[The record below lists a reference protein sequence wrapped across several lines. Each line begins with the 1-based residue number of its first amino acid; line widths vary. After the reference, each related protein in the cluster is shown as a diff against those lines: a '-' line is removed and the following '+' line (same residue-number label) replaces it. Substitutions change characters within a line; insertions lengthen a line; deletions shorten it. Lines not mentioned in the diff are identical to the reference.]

1 MTRHNWHKPS
11 GVCEPAPP
19 RAPNGS
25 GPANLCSAHRD
36 GRSEWMRDRRT
47 FVAKC
52 RVCQE
57 RAALD
62 PTLRNEPTP
71 KQLWKIMR
79 EERRTNA
86 AKFGRM
92 VRAKQ
97 RFNASDVRGYA
108 E

>member
-1 MTRHNWHKPS
+1 MIRHNWHKPS
-11 GVCEPAPP
+11 GVREPAPS
-19 RAPNGS
+19 RAPSGS
-25 GPANLCSAHRD
+25 GPAHLCSVHRD
-36 GRSEWMRDRRT
+36 GRSKWMRDRRT

-57 RAALD
+57 KAALD

-71 KQLWKIMR
+71 KQLWEIMR
-79 EERRTNA
+79 RERQMSA

-97 RFNASDVRGYA
+97 RFNASDVRGLA

>member
-1 MTRHNWHKPS
+1 MIRHNWHAPS
-11 GVCEPAPP
+11 GVREKAPA

-25 GPANLCSAHRD
+25 GPANLCSVHRD
-36 GRSEWMRDRRT
+36 GRSEWMKDRRT
-47 FVAKC
+47 YVEKC

-79 EERRTNA
+79 RERQMNA
-86 AKFGRM
+86 AKWGRL
-92 VRAKQ
+92 VQGKIRQNQA
-97 RFNASDVRGYA
+97 DVRGYA

>member
-1 MTRHNWHKPS
+1 MIRHNWHAPS
-11 GVCEPAPP
+11 GVREKAPE
-19 RAPNGS
+19 RAPNSS
-25 GPANLCSAHRD
+25 GPANLCSVHRD
-36 GRSEWMRDRRT
+36 GRSEWMKDRRT
-47 FVAKC
+47 YVEKC

-79 EERRTNA
+79 RERQMNA
-86 AKFGRM
+86 AKWGRL
-92 VRAKQ
+92 VQGKIRQNQA
-97 RFNASDVRGYA
+97 DVRGYA